1 MLDFVGRL
9 WLPLV
14 TIMGLGLRAS
24 GGRGDY
30 VSFELFCHNVT

>member
-14 TIMGLGLRAS
+14 TITGLGLRAS
-24 GGRGDY
+24 GGRGISY
-30 VSFELFCHNVT
+30 GVLFCRNVT